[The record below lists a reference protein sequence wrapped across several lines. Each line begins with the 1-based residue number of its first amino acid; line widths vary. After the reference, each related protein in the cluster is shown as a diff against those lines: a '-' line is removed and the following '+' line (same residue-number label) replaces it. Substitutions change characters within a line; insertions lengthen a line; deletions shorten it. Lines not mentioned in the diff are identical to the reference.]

1 MQERANRGGEIFAR
15 AEGELNVFFVGGG
28 PAEEKLIFGGGGDG
42 DGVSAND
49 GAGVGGEHEGDL
61 GGKRGLRRKLKA
73 NARVGVSRE
82 CGVVREPEGGI
93 GGDGAAD
100 GGIRIL
106 SEVEQFAGGELRVG
120 GDVDTDLGVFVRSE
134 GGKKMRGRTGIR
146 GEVREDLGVLGSLR
160 EVLEQMTGR
169 KWIRGD
175 KLLGGGRLGKFGE
188 FLEQAGG
195 KRGLAEGAGGLA
207 HAVATDAF
215 EDGGGGEGVGRQG
228 GRGAAENFGVSA
240 ERAR

>member
-49 GAGVGGEHEGDL
+49 GAGVGGEHEGDW

-120 GDVDTDLGVFVRSE
+120 GDVDTDLGVFVRGE
-134 GGKKMRGRTGIR
+134 GGEEMRRRAGI
-146 GEVREDLGVLGSLR
+146 GCEVRKDLGVLRGLR
-160 EVLEQMTGR
+160 EVLEEMTGR

-188 FLEQAGG
+188 FLEEAGG
-195 KRGLAEGAGGLA
+195 ERGLAEGAGGLA
-207 HAVATDAF
+207 YAVATDAF
-215 EDGGGGEGVGRQG
+215 EEGGGGEGVGRQG
-228 GRGAAENFGVSA
+228 GGRRRKVES
-240 ERAR
+240 